1 MVMKN
6 YLVCSIRFQTI
17 TTHSR
22 PPLIKR
28 GIMQSVKSEVK
39 NSDSPRMNEM
49 KERKKKRRANM
60 KKELEEKR
68 KK

>member
-1 MVMKN
+1 
-6 YLVCSIRFQTI
+6 
-17 TTHSR
+17 
-22 PPLIKR
+22 
-28 GIMQSVKSEVK
+28 MQSVKSEVK

-68 KK
+68 RKQAAGELIKGTRKYD